1 MGVKKIA
8 KFKLIGLFLLLFLIF
23 SLSLIFAEEKKE
35 VINVT
40 EIIEIIIAILP
51 IIFVILIL
59 LYLGDFLK
67 FGKVGIPW
75 PIIIYSAIIIIIFI
89 LPILQKFGIIH
100 IFPDNPDEIFS
111 REEFKGYKQYKLPEG
126 VCRIFLSLN
135 ISESVSCYMPAFI
148 YFFLLPF
155 VAIYAITWASLKQI
169 KIFEGL
175 GRNLEGLF
183 AFIIAFMT
191 LPMGTFI
198 LLVAFWFSV
207 MGAFSIAIF
216 VAMFLAGVFFRG
228 LGFVEEKR
236 FEYIGKR
243 ARDEYLRKVHNAARL
258 AIDRI
263 NIASD
268 VDEIIRAVYQFIEK
282 TGHYVD
288 FSKIDEIRKKSNL
301 EDAKKTA
308 TSLIEELASKTG

>member
-1 MGVKKIA
+1 MDANKIVN
-8 KFKLIGLFLLLFLIF
+8 FKLKLIVLFLSLMFYSSLVF
-23 SLSLIFAEEKKE
+23 SEE
-35 VINVT
+35 VT
-40 EIIEIIIAILP
+40 EAAGILEIIIAVLPVIL
-51 IIFVILIL
+51 VVLIL
-59 LYLGDFLK
+59 LYLGGFLK
-67 FGKVGIPW
+67 FGKLGAPRPV
-75 PIIIYSAIIIIIFI
+75 IIYSAIIIIIFI
-89 LPILQKFGIIH
+89 LPILQKFGVIH
-100 IFPDNPDEIFS
+100 IFPDNPDEIFN
-111 REEFKGYKQYKLPEG
+111 RKEFEGFKQYKLPQG
-126 VCRIFLSLN
+126 VCRVFLSLN
-135 ISESVSCYMPAFI
+135 ISEGVSCYMPAFI

-155 VAIYAITWASLKQI
+155 VAIYAITWAFLKQI

-207 MGAFSIAIF
+207 MGAFSVAVF
-216 VAMFLAGVFFRG
+216 VVMFLAGVFLRG
-228 LGFVEEKR
+228 LGFVEEKHL
-236 FEYIGKR
+236 EYIGKR

-263 NIASD
+263 NRASD

-282 TGHYVD
+282 TGHDVD

-301 EDAKKTA
+301 EDAKKAA